1 MNSIEDSVMHFRTYL
16 LDLNLHSQQLL
27 VLKMPL
33 VELPLLIVQAI
44 KKRYDMGTKTPLIF
58 NHTTTQLKLT

>member
-1 MNSIEDSVMHFRTYL
+1 MKSNEDSVMHFGAYL

-44 KKRYDMGTKTPLIF
+44 EKQDIRYFRKNNMTWGQK
-58 NHTTTQLKLT
+58 HH